1 MNTPYR
7 SRFAPSPSGTL
18 HIGNLRSALMNFL
31 SAKETNGSFILRI
44 EDTDQTRTESRFLEQ
59 IYDFLK
65 MMHLA
70 PDEGP
75 EQGGN
80 FSPYIQ
86 SKRTEI
92 YQKHLL
98 IFKEK
103 GLIYRCFQTE
113 EELEERRK
121 KQAELK
127 LPPRYIKQTISKE
140 EERTFLNENKPFI
153 WRLSIPKK
161 NITIFDKVKHS
172 ITFDLG
178 HFADVPLTRQDGSFT
193 FLFANFVDDVTMKI
207 NYVIRGEE
215 HLSNTTPIQAYM
227 YEASEEES
235 PLFYHLPLICDH
247 TGKKLSKRN
256 FGFNI
261 QDLLNKGFLP
271 EAIINYLI
279 IIGSSFKEEIFS
291 LQEAIEKKVFSETK
305 ASGMIT
311 YDYKKLLWVNKKW
324 IQKLTNEDFLSRI
337 YHFDNNLLYEPK
349 TALAIKN
356 EIHTLK
362 EFSQTIK
369 SINDM
374 FSEKAS
380 NVLEKK
386 FQELAEEKIINFLKT
401 LEETYIEWKELKKI
415 LDDFSQDKKI
425 EKTETYRAFRYMLIR
440 SYDGLSLPL
449 LCQSIKIEHII
460 KKLKNCSYQ

>member
-7 SRFAPSPSGTL
+7 ARFAPSPSGTL
-18 HIGNLRSALMNFL
+18 HIGNLRSALMSFL
-31 SAKETNGSFILRI
+31 CAKETKGSFILRI
-44 EDTDQTRTESRFLEQ
+44 EDTDQTRTKAQFLEQ
-59 IYDFLK
+59 IYHFLK
-65 MMHLA
+65 LMHLI

-86 SKRTEI
+86 SERTEI
-92 YQKHLL
+92 YQKYLL
-98 IFKEK
+98 IFQEKE
-103 GLIYRCFQTE
+103 LVYRCFQTE
-113 EELEERRK
+113 EELEERKK

-127 LPPRYIKQTISKE
+127 LPPRYTKQTISKE
-140 EERTFLNENKPFI
+140 EEKTFLNENKPFV

-161 NITIFDKVKHS
+161 NITIFDKVKHAL
-172 ITFDLG
+172 TFDLA

-193 FLFANFVDDVTMKI
+193 FLFANFVDDVTMEI

-215 HLSNTTPIQAYM
+215 HLSNTAVQAYM
-227 YEASEEES
+227 YEALDIKL
-235 PLFYHLPLICDH
+235 PLFYHLPLICDQ

-261 QDLLNKGFLP
+261 QDLLDEGFLP

-291 LQEAIEKKVFSETK
+291 LQEAIDKKIFSETK

-324 IQKLTNEDFLSRI
+324 IQRLTNKDFLARI
-337 YHFDNNLLYEPK
+337 YRFDPNLIYEEK

-362 EFSQTIK
+362 EFSETIK
-369 SINDM
+369 SINNT
-374 FSEKAS
+374 FEEKESEA
-380 NVLEKK
+380 LEKK
-386 FQELAEEKIINFLKT
+386 FQELGEEKIINFLKNRK
-401 LEETYIEWKELKKI
+401 EKFIEWKELKKI
-415 LDDFSQDKKI
+415 LDDFCEEKKI
-425 EKTETYRAFRYMLIR
+425 EKTEIYRAFRYMLIR
-440 SYDGLSLPL
+440 SYDGLSLAL
-449 LCQSIKIEHII
+449 LCQSITIETII
-460 KKLKNCSYQ
+460 KKLKTCSYQ

>member
-1 MNTPYR
+1 MNTLHR
-7 SRFAPSPSGTL
+7 ARFAPSPSGTL
-18 HIGNLRSALMNFL
+18 HIGNLRSALMSFL
-31 SAKETNGSFILRI
+31 CAKETKGSFILRI
-44 EDTDQTRTESRFLEQ
+44 EDTDQTRTKTEFVEQ
-59 IYDFLK
+59 IYHFLK
-65 MMHLA
+65 LMHLI

-75 EQGGN
+75 EQGGD
-80 FSPYIQ
+80 FGSYIQ
-86 SKRTEI
+86 SERTEI
-92 YQKHLL
+92 YQKYLL
-98 IFKEK
+98 IFQEK

-140 EERTFLNENKPFI
+140 EERTFLNQNKPFV

-161 NITIFDKVKHS
+161 NITIIDKVKHAL
-172 ITFDLG
+172 TFDLA

-193 FLFANFVDDVTMKI
+193 FLFANFVDDVAMKI

-215 HLSNTTPIQAYM
+215 HLSNTAVQAYM
-227 YEASEEES
+227 YEALDIKL
-235 PLFYHLPLICDH
+235 PIFYHLPLICDQ

-261 QDLLNKGFLP
+261 QDLLNEGFLS

-291 LQEAIEKKVFSETK
+291 LQEAIDKKVFSETK

-324 IQKLTNEDFLSRI
+324 IQRLTNEDFLARI
-337 YHFDNNLLYEPK
+337 YSFDANLIYEEK

-362 EFSQTIK
+362 EFSETIK
-369 SINDM
+369 SINNT
-374 FSEKAS
+374 FTEKESEA
-380 NVLEKK
+380 LEKK
-386 FQELAEEKIINFLKT
+386 FQELEEKIINFLKNT
-401 LEETYIEWKELKKI
+401 KEKFIEWKELKKI
-415 LDDFSQDKKI
+415 LDDFSQEKKI
-425 EKTETYRAFRYMLIR
+425 EKTEIYRAFRYMLIR
-440 SYDGLSLPL
+440 SYDGLSLAL
-449 LCQSIKIEHII
+449 LCQSIGIENVI
-460 KKLKNCSYQ
+460 KKLKTCSYK